1 MCSMIWPQ
9 RVVRIIY
16 YLTSDLFFIFTWDLY
31 MVIWCK
37 HLETLFQASL
47 LEFVLLLSVQKA
59 TAVSP
64 KPTSCPLGHVGQLWA
79 RCNLVITAHCIMCSR
94 ESWWEIIWSWSGAV
108 IATLPWS
115 LAAQPYRAAWPCNLT
130 VQPYRSASLWHLGSL
145 RNTTTGQTN
154 RSRCMDFNQWGW
166 RKSHLEVMNK

>member
-47 LEFVLLLSVQKA
+47 LEFVLLLSVQEA

-64 KPTSCPLGHVGQLWA
+64 KPTGCPLGHVGQLWD
-79 RCNLVITAHCIMCSR
+79 RCNLVITAHCIMCSMSHDER
-94 ESWWEIIWSWSGAV
+94 SYGPGQEQLL
-108 IATLPWS
+108 LPWS

-130 VQPYRSASLWHLGSL
+130 VQPYRSLTPRLTQKHDHWA
-145 RNTTTGQTN
+145 
-154 RSRCMDFNQWGW
+154 D
-166 RKSHLEVMNK
+166 